1 MRPPRIHRILAP
13 IVALMLLVI
22 GARSAQATTYRC
34 AGDGEART
42 ECCCP
47 QDAADNADED
57 RGTVIESTCCCDI
70 ELGRLFPSVD
80 VRLEAH
86 GASSHELVAI
96 PVFHDVW
103 VAAAVDTS
111 QRLAVPEYVHRP
123 AGPPLRFVKQS
134 FLI

>member
-22 GARSAQATTYRC
+22 GARSAQATTYRS
-34 AGDGEART
+34 GDGEVRT
-42 ECCCP
+42 TCCCP
-47 QDAADNADED
+47 QDADDDED
-57 RGTVIESTCCCDI
+57 RGTVIDPACCCDV

-96 PVFHDVW
+96 PVFHDVS
-103 VAAAVDTS
+103 VGAAVDTS
-111 QRLAVPEYVHRP
+111 QRLVAPQYVHRR